1 MRSLFLCWML
11 LVMLAACVAPKPQ
24 ALPEG
29 PLQFV
34 DLPQFDD
41 QIMEQNSMEESH
53 IEIPVA

>member
-29 PLQFV
+29 PLQFAAIARGAPERHQ
-34 DLPQFDD
+34 DRL
-41 QIMEQNSMEESH
+41 H
-53 IEIPVA
+53 